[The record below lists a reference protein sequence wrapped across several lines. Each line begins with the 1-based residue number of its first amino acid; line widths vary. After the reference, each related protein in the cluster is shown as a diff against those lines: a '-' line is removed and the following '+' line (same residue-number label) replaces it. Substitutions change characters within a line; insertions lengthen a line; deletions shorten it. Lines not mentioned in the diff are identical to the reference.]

1 MAAAGGSTLDRLG
14 TGGKIILSLVLVGLV
29 AAVYFVVFYGDLA
42 TSIDQAN
49 AAQKQLNTQLAAAM
63 DAKAD
68 YQKDFDE
75 KTRKEQL
82 AAQQK
87 KVLPDEAE
95 MPSFLA
101 SIQNVA
107 TASGISL
114 TSYTPQDE
122 EPGQYYAK
130 VPMALTLS
138 GRFHQVARFF
148 YGVGQLDRII
158 NVEDIDMVVKKST
171 ENSEEV
177 IVEVKC
183 LATAFRAL
191 KPGETAA
198 GTTGRRRK

>member
-1 MAAAGGSTLDRLG
+1 MAAGGSALDRLG
-14 TGGKIILSLVLVGLV
+14 VAGKLILSVVLVGLV
-29 AAVYFVVFYGDLA
+29 AAVYFVVFYSDLS
-42 TSIDQAN
+42 TSLDQAK
-49 AAQKQLNTQLAAAM
+49 AQQGQLQTQLAAAH
-63 DAKAD
+63 DAKD
-68 YQKDFDE
+68 RYQKDFDE
-75 KTRKEQL
+75 MTRKEQL

-87 KVLPDEAE
+87 KVLPDDPE

-107 TASGISL
+107 TASGIAL

-158 NVEDIDMVVKKST
+158 NVEDIDMKVKKST
-171 ENSEEV
+171 ENADEV

-191 KPGETAA
+191 REGETADP
-198 GTTGRRRK
+198 TKRRH

>member
-1 MAAAGGSTLDRLG
+1 MAAGGSALDRLG
-14 TGGKIILSLVLVGLV
+14 IAGKFIVTVVLVGLV
-29 AAVYFVVFYGDLA
+29 AAVYFVVFFSDLS
-42 TSIDQAN
+42 TSLDQAK
-49 AAQKQLNTQLAAAM
+49 AQESQLQTQLAAAE
-63 DAKAD
+63 DAKAV

-87 KVLPDEAE
+87 KVLPDDPE

-101 SIQNVA
+101 SVQNVA

-148 YGVGQLDRII
+148 FGVGQLDRII
-158 NVEDIDMVVKKST
+158 NVEDIDMTVKKDT
-171 ENSEEV
+171 QNADEV

-183 LATAFRAL
+183 LTTAFRAL
-191 KPGETAA
+191 RAGEATE
-198 GTTGRRRK
+198 GSGRKRR

>member
-1 MAAAGGSTLDRLG
+1 MAAGGSALDRLG
-14 TGGKIILSLVLVGLV
+14 IAGKLVLTVVVVGLV
-29 AAVYFVVFYGDLA
+29 AAVYFVVFYSDLS
-42 TSIDQAN
+42 TSRDQAK
-49 AAQKQLNTQLAAAM
+49 AAESQLQTQLAAAE
-63 DAKAD
+63 DAKAV

-82 AAQQK
+82 ALQQK
-87 KVLPDEAE
+87 KVLPDDPE

-101 SIQNVA
+101 SVQNVA

-138 GRFHQVARFF
+138 GRFHQIARFF

-158 NVEDIDMVVKKST
+158 NVEDIDMAVKKDT
-171 ENSEEV
+171 QNADEV
-177 IVEVKC
+177 IVQVKC
-183 LATAFRAL
+183 LTTAFRAL
-191 KPGETAA
+191 RPGESADS
-198 GTTGRRRK
+198 GKRRR